1 MGNPNLGVAG
11 DTISQLVLTINA
23 KDINFSTNGGYGWQF
38 TGPAGGIT
46 NGTVRSRITYVN
58 GAVTMKMQG
67 TTNEVTSTTL
77 YNQADYTSITDLQLT
92 YTWDLVNSNMVM
104 TANGSGNLAA
114 GGTGTISYSNSF
126 ATNLSG
132 VVNLD
137 GFRTY
142 QQGQGTSYMQL
153 DAVTIEAE
161 TSGIYTVDAGTI
173 TTESGNLSGTG
184 GITKL
189 GTGTLLLTGNN
200 TYTGDTALEAGVI
213 RAANGNAL
221 GTGSLIASN
230 NTTFEVTNSITVTND
245 LSVYTVKFRNG
256 GNTLSGTITNNNTVY
271 DVAAGTTNTL
281 SGLVTGTGGLEL
293 IGGGVLA
300 VTGTTNSY
308 TGNTTISNGTLRITT
323 LADSNSVSSVGTS
336 NNITLAGANAT
347 NAILDYTGSNVATDR
362 TFVLTNGGGTIN
374 MTSSTTEMTLTG
386 SASGAGTLIV
396 GEGTLILSNTG
407 TTNSFAPAAIQV
419 DSGAT
424 LELAANDQI
433 GNTTGLILNGGTFRV
448 GTATTG
454 FSDTLGTLT
463 LNTTSTID
471 LGAWTTGVRQLTF
484 ANSSAISWTG
494 TLIITN
500 WQGVVTP
507 GGSSSDVAEILFGAG
522 GLTSTQLAQVYWA
535 NQDVNA
541 SALIG
546 GNGELAPIPEAR
558 VVWGAAA
565 LSAFVVWR
573 ERRRCLSL
581 LGQVF
586 GRGRARR

>member
-1 MGNPNLGVAG
+1 MGNPNLGAAG
-11 DTISQLVLTINA
+11 DTISQLVLTIDA
-23 KDINFSTNGGYGWQF
+23 KDIDFSENGGYGWQF
-38 TGPAGGIT
+38 TGPAGGIGG
-46 NGTVRSRITYVN
+46 NGRVRSRITSFGGNVS
-58 GAVTMKMQG
+58 MRMEG
-67 TTNEVTSTTL
+67 TGTEASSTTL
-77 YNQADYTSITDLQLT
+77 YNQTNYTSIIDLQLT
-92 YTWDLVNSNMVM
+92 YTWDLVNDTMLM

-114 GGTGTISYSNSF
+114 GGIGTISYSNSF
-126 ATNLSG
+126 AQDLSG

-184 GITKL
+184 GITKE

-463 LNTTSTID
+463 LNAASTID

-484 ANSSAISWTG
+484 ADSSAISWTG
-494 TLIITN
+494 TLTITN
-500 WQGVVTP
+500 WQGVANT
-507 GGSSSDVAEILFGAG
+507 SSDVAEILFGTA
-522 GLTSTQLAQVYWA
+522 GLTSTQLSQVYWA
-535 NQDVNA
+535 NQDVNGG
-541 SALIG
+541 ALIG
-546 GNGELAPIPEAR
+546 GGGELVPVPEAR
-558 VVWGAAA
+558 VVWGAMALAA
-565 LSAFVVWR
+565 FIGWR